1 MPDYQLLTE
10 LLGLPQVQ
18 INHYRLLG
26 PDRIELSVAS
36 TLPAAVCPDCQQ
48 VSSLVHDTGTPQRL
62 RDLPL
67 WGRRCWLAY
76 APRRFDCVPC
86 GRTFVE
92 RVAWREP
99 GQDYTQRYSAHL
111 YQRAR
116 REPIAQI
123 AQAEQLSEDRV
134 QALFEREAKK
144 HLPRAVI
151 PA

>member
-1 MPDYQLLTE
+1 MPDYRLLTE

-18 INHYRLLG
+18 VSHYRLHASEW
-26 PDRIELSVAS
+26 IELTVTS

-48 VSSLVHDTGTPQRL
+48 VSSLVHDTSPPQRL
-62 RDLPL
+62 RDLAI

-99 GQDYTQRYSAHL
+99 GQDYTQRYSEHI

-116 REPIAQI
+116 REPLAQI
-123 AQAEQLSEDRV
+123 AQTEQLSEDMV
-134 QALFEREAKK
+134 QGLFERGAKK
-144 HLPRAVI
+144 QSPRAAVQ
-151 PA
+151 P

>member
-10 LLGLPQVQ
+10 LLGLPHVRVS
-18 INHYRLLG
+18 HYRLQG
-26 PDRIELSVAS
+26 ADTIELTVAS

-48 VSSLVHDTGTPQRL
+48 VSSLVHDSGAPQRL
-62 RDLPL
+62 RDLPI

-99 GQDYTQRYSAHL
+99 GRDYTQRYSEHV

-116 REPIAQI
+116 REPLAQI
-123 AQAEQLSEDRV
+123 AQSEQLSEDSV
-134 QALFEREAKK
+134 HGLFEREAKK
-144 HLPRAVI
+144 HSPRAAI
-151 PA
+151 PS